1 MPSSTRLKGAL
12 GAVTAA
18 SAVAVSASLVT
29 AAPSTAQADHRA
41 DHRCAHTAPRH
52 ACRQPADRRPARRTP
67 GRRPPARSRGSSSA
81 PPVLPA
87 GGGREL
93 PEGNPDPFRSLGAG
107 SPFCRRPSI
116 APRAS
121 CRISGSIANTYPIS
135 NYGLDIQ
142 VDTGV
147 TKVEN
152 NLLAALQSVAAFCWL
167 CLIYLLKGV
176 LLLLEWAFSLDL
188 LNAAMRGVRSAL
200 EHLHQR
206 VLGRP
211 WFLAALSVAG
221 LWGIWRGL
229 VQRRTLQTFAG
240 LLAALGLMLAAL
252 VLIAEPEGTVGRASR
267 LADQGALG
275 FMSAA
280 STGVPTRPAESYVAV
295 NQRLFRS
302 LVLGPWCAL
311 QFGDVRWCERHRPGG
326 FSNADLWLAF
336 PADGKER
343 EGLYRLTKGDDA
355 GGGGF
360 FSDLKR
366 TVGRVLSTTP
376 GGLGPALLGLRLLE
390 SHNGGGLPPQV
401 KALVQRAPGRVR
413 MQEKA
418 ATFTRLALLALVALG
433 LLGASAVLLYLA
445 IKLVLA
451 GLLSLVLLL
460 LAPAMLFAPALGDS
474 GRATFLGWLKRLLG
488 ALAAKLIY
496 ALLLAVVV
504 VAAGALAGLPIGWF
518 GTWLLQIAFWWG
530 ILLKRKEL
538 LGFVSAGHL
547 EPSAGAGGLGIGRLY
562 YEARAARALAG
573 GAGAAAAALPKRV
586 GRQAAAAGLAREE
599 TTRRA
604 THKAAR
610 AELDR
615 RADEVRERELRSAR
629 ERVALRP
636 ELEHTRR
643 ALARELAPYDA
654 EVVRAVAE
662 GRAPRPPSERERRLL
677 AQRAAVERRLGPE
690 MQRAEALVRRS
701 RPFGDHDRAA
711 WREQRRADIERGLA
725 PEHERSLLAAGIDP
739 AAYRASEGERRAA
752 LLERSKQAIERD
764 RELLAAVPADPREA
778 PTPKATARA
787 ARLIPPDEL
796 RRRRGD
802 ERVRNDHERRLRR
815 RRQRL
820 YRR

>member
-1 MPSSTRLKGAL
+1 MPSSPRRRGAL
-12 GAVTAA
+12 AAALAVGALAVQPAAA
-18 SAVAVSASLVT
+18 SAAH
-29 AAPSTAQADHRA
+29 QRA
-41 DHRCAHTAPRH
+41 DHSCRRAEPAR
-52 ACRQPADRRPARRTP
+52 ACRARGDRRAGRPTPRPRRPARPRD
-67 GRRPPARSRGSSSA
+67 SSSA
-81 PPVLPA
+81 PPPLPA

-116 APRAS
+116 AARAS
-121 CRISGSIANTYPIS
+121 CRIAGSIANTYPIS

-211 WFLAALSVAG
+211 WFLAALAVAG

-229 VQRRTLQTFAG
+229 VQRRTLQTLAG
-240 LLAALGLMLAAL
+240 LAAALGLMLAAL
-252 VLIAEPEGTVGRASR
+252 VLIAEPEATVGRASR
-267 LADQGALG
+267 LADQGSLG

-280 STGVPTRPAESYVAV
+280 STGAAARPAESFVAV
-295 NQRLFRS
+295 NQRLFRA

-311 QFGDVRWCERHRPGG
+311 EFGDVRWCERRRPGG
-326 FSNADLWLAF
+326 FSNAELWLAF

-366 TVGRVLSTTP
+366 TVGRVLATP
-376 GGLGPALLGLRLLE
+376 GGLGPALLGLGLLE
-390 SHNGGGLPPQV
+390 GPRGDGGLPPQV
-401 KALVQRAPGRVR
+401 KGLVQRAPGRVR
-413 MQEKA
+413 MQEKS

-474 GRATFLGWLKRLLG
+474 GRATFVGWLKRLVG

-538 LGFVSAGHL
+538 LAFVSAGHL
-547 EPSAGAGGLGIGRLY
+547 EPSRDGAGLGIGRLY

-573 GAGAAAAALPKRV
+573 GAGAAAAALPRRV
-586 GRQAAAAGLAREE
+586 GRQASAARFAREE
-599 TTRRA
+599 STRRA
-604 THKAAR
+604 TQKAAR

-615 RADEVRERELRSAR
+615 RADEVRARELHSAR
-629 ERVALRP
+629 EKVALRP

-643 ALARELAPYDA
+643 ALASELAPYDA

-690 MQRAEALVRRS
+690 MQRAETLVRGA
-701 RPFGDHDRAA
+701 RPAGEFERAA
-711 WREQRRADIERGLA
+711 WREQRRADIERGIS
-725 PEHERSLLAAGIDP
+725 PEHERSLRAAGIDP
-739 AAYRASEGERRAA
+739 VAYRGAEGERRAA

-787 ARLIPPDEL
+787 ARLIPADEL
-796 RRRRGD
+796 RRRRGE
-802 ERVRNDHERRLRR
+802 ERVRYEHERRLRR